1 MENNLK
7 VAFGTDHAAF
17 EVREKV
23 KEYLAA
29 IGYEVDDLGFAGPER
44 CDYPDFA
51 KKVADAVLSGK
62 AEKGILI
69 CGTGIG
75 MSIAANK
82 VKGIRAAVVWN
93 EDTARLAVQHNNANI
108 VCLGSRT
115 ATVRDICLMA
125 KVFLQSEFE
134 QRHQIRIDKIKEL
147 ER

>member
-1 MENNLK
+1 MEQKLK
-7 VAFGTDHAAF
+7 IAFGTDHAAF

-29 IGYEVDDLGFAGPER
+29 IGYEVDDLGFAQADR
-44 CDYPDFA
+44 CDYPDYA

-62 AEKGILI
+62 AHKGILI

-82 VKGIRAAVVWN
+82 IKGIRAAVVWN
-93 EDTARLAVQHNNANI
+93 EDTARLAVQHNKANI
-108 VCLGSRT
+108 LCMGSRM
-115 ATVRDICLMA
+115 ATLRDICLMA

-147 ER
+147 EK